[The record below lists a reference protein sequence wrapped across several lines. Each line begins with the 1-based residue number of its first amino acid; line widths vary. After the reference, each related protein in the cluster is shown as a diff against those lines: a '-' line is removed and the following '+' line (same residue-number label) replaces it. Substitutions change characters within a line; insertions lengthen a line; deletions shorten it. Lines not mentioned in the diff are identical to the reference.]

1 MSTSESAP
9 LLSSL
14 RSQPLLAVLRSP
26 QPLALVDRVAQLN
39 GLGLRHVEIA
49 FSAHPAWAEQCRE
62 LQLRFPQVLFGAASV
77 RSAEALASV
86 AEAGLGYA
94 MAPVLEPTLIEQAGD
109 LGILLV
115 PGVMTPTEVHQAIT
129 LGCALVKLFPAA
141 SVGATY
147 WRSLLGPMGPLPF
160 CIAAGGLRVVDV
172 PEWLRQGVDAVALGQ
187 GLFADPLDGAAQEP
201 LLDPRLGEL
210 MRGLEEGQKPP
221 RGEKISR

>member
-1 MSTSESAP
+1 MA
-9 LLSSL
+9 
-14 RSQPLLAVLRSP
+14 R
-26 QPLALVDRVAQLN
+26 LN
-39 GLGLRHVEIA
+39 GLGLRHMEIA
-49 FSAHPAWAEQCRE
+49 FSTHPAWAEQCRE
-62 LQLRFPQVLFGAASV
+62 LQLRFPKVQFGAASV

-94 MAPVLEPTLIEQAGD
+94 MAPVLEPTLIDQAGD

-115 PGVMTPTEVHQAIT
+115 PGVMTPTEVHQAT
-129 LGCALVKLFPAA
+129 SLGCALVKLYPAA
-141 SVGATY
+141 TVGPAY

-187 GLFADPLDGAAQEP
+187 GLFAIPLDEAAMEP
-201 LLDPRLGEL
+201 MLDPHLGEL
-210 MRGLEEGQKPP
+210 MRVLEAGRKPP

>member
-1 MSTSESAP
+1 
-9 LLSSL
+9 
-14 RSQPLLAVLRSP
+14 
-26 QPLALVDRVAQLN
+26 VAQLN
-39 GLGLRHVEIA
+39 GLGLLHVEIA
-49 FSAHPAWAEQCRE
+49 FSTHPAWAEQCRE
-62 LQLRFPQVLFGAASV
+62 LQLRFPKVQFGAASV

-94 MAPVLEPTLIEQAGD
+94 MAPVLEPTLIDQAWD

-141 SVGATY
+141 TVGPTY

-187 GLFADPLDGAAQEP
+187 GLFATPLDDAAKEP
-201 LLDPRLGEL
+201 VLDPHLGEV
-210 MRGLEEGQKPP
+210 MRGLEACQKPP
-221 RGEKISR
+221 KGEKISR